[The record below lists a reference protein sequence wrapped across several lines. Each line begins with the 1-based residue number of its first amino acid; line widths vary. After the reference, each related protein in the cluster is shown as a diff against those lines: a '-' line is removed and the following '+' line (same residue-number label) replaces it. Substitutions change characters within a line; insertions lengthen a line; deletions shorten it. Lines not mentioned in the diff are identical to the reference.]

1 MSAAGGEGPVLAA
14 AGLEKR
20 FGGVRAL
27 DGVSFDL
34 RAGEIH
40 ALVGENGAGKS
51 TLIRILCGVHPHG
64 SYEGRILLDGRSA
77 CFAGVADA
85 KRAGIAVIHQE
96 LALVKHMTVGENIF
110 LGDEPGRAGLVD
122 WDDLYARASRLL
134 RQVGLSVDARTE
146 VIHLG
151 VAQQQLV
158 EIAKALRAAGRILIL
173 DEPTAALADHEV
185 DTLCA
190 ILRDLRSRGTAIIYI
205 SHKLDEVLRV
215 ADRITVL
222 RDGRTVGS
230 APAGRWTREE
240 VVRAMVGR
248 QMAELLPKAPRALS
262 TPLLEV
268 EGLSVADPDVP
279 GRLLLQ
285 DVSFSVRGGEV
296 LGIAGLMGAGR
307 TELLMTLFGQAP
319 GSWRGAVRVAGRD
332 VRIRTPADAI
342 RAGLALVPED
352 RKRHALTLI
361 FSVLHNLTMASL
373 ERFCRLGVMDARRE
387 LASARRMAEVL
398 DIRMPSLQAAVET
411 LSGGN
416 QQKVVLGKWLLREP
430 KVLLLDEPTRGIDV
444 GAKAEIHRL
453 IGQLTGRGLA
463 VVMASSELPEILG
476 AADRVLVLREGR
488 VTGCLPRGEATAERI
503 MAGAT

>member
-1 MSAAGGEGPVLAA
+1 MSAADVERPILAA
-14 AGLEKR
+14 AGLVKR

-34 RAGEIH
+34 RAGEVH

-64 SYEGRILLDGRSA
+64 RYEGRVLLDGRCA
-77 CFAGVADA
+77 RFDGVADA

-122 WDDLYARASRLL
+122 WDGLYARASRLL

-146 VIHLG
+146 VIRLG
-151 VAQQQLV
+151 IAQQQLV
-158 EIAKALRAAGRILIL
+158 EIAKAVRAAGRILIL

-190 ILRDLRSRGTAIIYI
+190 ILRDLRLRGTAIIYI
-205 SHKLDEVLRV
+205 SHKLDEVFRV

-222 RDGRTVGS
+222 RDGRTAGS

-248 QMAELLPKAPRALS
+248 QMTELFPKVAHAPGA
-262 TPLLEV
+262 PLLEV
-268 EGLSVADPDVP
+268 EGLCVADADVP
-279 GRLLLQ
+279 GRMLLQ

-319 GSWRGAVRVAGRD
+319 GSWRGAVRVAGRA
-332 VRIRTPADAI
+332 VRIRRPADAI

-352 RKRHALTLI
+352 RKRHALTTT
-361 FSVLHNLTMASL
+361 FSVLHNLTMANL
-373 ERFCRLGVMDARRE
+373 ERFCRLGVLDARRE
-387 LASARRMAEVL
+387 LASARRAAQAL
-398 DIRMPSLQAAVET
+398 DIRTPSLQAAVET

-416 QQKVVLGKWLLREP
+416 QQKVVLGRWLLREP
-430 KVLLLDEPTRGIDV
+430 RVLLLDEPTRGIDV

-453 IGQLTGRGLA
+453 IGELTGRGLA
-463 VVMASSELPEILG
+463 VVLASSELPEILA
-476 AADRVLVLREGR
+476 AADRVLVLRRGR
-488 VTGCLPRGEATAERI
+488 PAGCFPRGEATAERI
-503 MAGAT
+503 MAAAT